1 MVPKL
6 SAVGTYGTTTRYS
19 SLLYFFV
26 LKSGNIPNVDV
37 LCQLCAPFARQV
49 RCKWPH
55 VGLGVGSEHR

>member
-37 LCQLCAPFARQV
+37 FCRFVPQV
-49 RCKWPH
+49 
-55 VGLGVGSEHR
+55 GET